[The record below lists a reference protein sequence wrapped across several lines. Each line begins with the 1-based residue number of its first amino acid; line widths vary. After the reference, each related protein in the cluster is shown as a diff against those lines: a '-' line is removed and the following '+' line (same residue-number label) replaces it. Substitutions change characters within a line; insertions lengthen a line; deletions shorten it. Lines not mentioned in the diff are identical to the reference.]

1 MEKTRKEEERED
13 KALLER
19 ETRMMTKVKTIL

>member
-13 KALLER
+13 KALLEM
-19 ETRMMTKVKTIL
+19 ETRIMTQVKTIL